1 MPGNRRALLCAAPAI
16 NYQSIE
22 NEHDVAPAEAGTHVR
37 WIPAF
42 AGMTRFGEW
51 RDFEGISVFLSR
63 FDDIPTVKRTFCPP
77 KECYDAK
84 LNSDGRGL
92 PRGRGQ

>member
-1 MPGNRRALLCAAPAI
+1 MAPPLAQDRLLGLCYALPLTGLTRPPGWRERSSAMFGVVMPGNRRALLCAAPAI

-42 AGMTRFGEW
+42 AGMAR
-51 RDFEGISVFLSR
+51 L
-63 FDDIPTVKRTFCPP
+63 
-77 KECYDAK
+77 
-84 LNSDGRGL
+84 
-92 PRGRGQ
+92 